1 MILVLRVL
9 GKKKHKI
16 TIITKRYNKSHEFFF
31 LEVSRRF
38 YLEVKVTL
46 KKGIVVQESH
56 LVASIV

>member
-16 TIITKRYNKSHEFFF
+16 TIITKRYNKSHEFF

-46 KKGIVVQESH
+46 KKGIVIQESH